1 MCHLV
6 SYTKVLDI
14 PLYFLLH
21 VFLKIRKKKKKNRAR
36 AVCGKSGGER
46 SVEDWRMAGGAN
58 GQVVAV
64 FHSGEFSFSFTPSYY
79 FETSFQ

>member
-6 SYTKVLDI
+6 SYTKLIDI
-14 PLYFLLH
+14 PLIFLLN
-21 VFLKIRKKKKKNRAR
+21 VFLKILKKKKNRAR
-36 AVCGKSGGER
+36 AVCGKSGGKR

-79 FETSFQ
+79 FGTSFQ